1 MKTIKILVD
10 HNMEG
15 QARLLFDELQR
26 EGWVEIIRIEFVY
39 FSTLNL
45 PLDTDDTT
53 VWRLAQE
60 NELIIPTDNRN
71 QKGETSLA
79 ATIARENTIASLPV
93 ITVGSVKRLVET
105 EYRLEAATKLADILA
120 YLDNHLGTGRLFIP

>member
-26 EGWVEIIRIEFVY
+26 EGWVEIIRIEFFY

-53 VWRLAQE
+53 VWRFAQE
-60 NELIIPTDNRN
+60 NELIILTDNRN

-105 EYRLEAATKLADILA
+105 EYCLEAATKLADILA

>member
-1 MKTIKILVD
+1 MKTIKVLVD

-15 QARLLFDELQR
+15 QARLLFDELNR

-53 VWRLAQE
+53 IWRLAQE
-60 NELIIPTDNRN
+60 SDLVILTDNRN
-71 QKGETSLA
+71 QKDDTSLT
-79 ATIARENTIASLPV
+79 ATIARENTATSLPV
-93 ITVGSVKRLVET
+93 ITVGSVKRLAEAD
-105 EYRLEAATKLADILA
+105 YRLEAATKLADILS
-120 YLDNHLGTGRLFIP
+120 YLENNLGTGRLFIP